1 MKKTVWL
8 TIAILSAVH
17 CTLLA
22 SEVASR
28 YADHSVLSSG
38 RWVKIRV
45 AQTGVHQL
53 TDELLGQAGFSDP
66 AKVKIYGYGGAMQPE
81 KLTADYLVSTDD
93 LKEVATCNVGG
104 RRLFY
109 AVGSVSWQ
117 TPSETIRTRNPYSDY
132 GYYFLTESGDEPL
145 AADSAAF
152 AEASWPSPYDYHT
165 LYEVDDYCWFHGGR
179 NLYDQRLLPTG
190 IAQEY
195 TLGASSASGT
205 LTVVMSY
212 DNYCEAEVAVNDSV
226 VGKILISASTAS
238 KNNPKLRPLPDDYSV
253 ASADTWVFTVK
264 GNLKEQNT
272 VSIKKISG
280 AAMRLDYVSIT
291 STAPRPF
298 PSLSGGTFP
307 VPELVGSVENQDLHA
322 DPQADMVVIIP
333 ANGVMRSQAER
344 IKALH
349 EDYDGMCVNIVKADQ
364 LYNEFSS
371 GTPDANAYRR
381 YLKMLYDRATDS
393 IDRPHYL
400 LLFGDGA
407 WDNRML
413 STNWR
418 STSPDDFLLCYESDN
433 SFSET
438 KCYVSDDYFCLLD
451 DDEGEN
457 MLKDKIDVAVGRF
470 PARNEDEATVLVDKT
485 YSYRMNVNAGTWQNT
500 IFLMGD
506 DGDKNRH
513 MNDEELLAAM
523 LEKNHPGYNM
533 KKVYWD
539 AYKKVDV
546 SGGSQYPEVTN
557 LIRQQMQNGALIM
570 NYSGHGS
577 PIGLSHESVLSLADF
592 KLPSQMRFPLWV
604 TASCD
609 IMPFDGQVENPGET
623 AMFNPEGGAIAF
635 FGTTRTVYA
644 AWNRPLNI
652 SFTNHVLSSVD
663 GRRNT
668 IGEAAIK
675 AKNEFTVGSSR
686 DMIVNKQQYT
696 LLGDPALVLAA
707 PTLTAVIDEIGGR
720 PATDNDIRLLAG
732 TQVTVNGHVDGSPD
746 FNGTVTLTVRDVEQK
761 VRCRMNVYAQGDTAM
776 VFTHRPNTVFTGSSS
791 VQNGAF
797 SFTFTIPKDISY
809 ADENGQMLVY
819 AINDERTVLAHGEN
833 DNFSMGGAEE
843 IPNDGVGPQIYCFLE
858 SEGFHDG
865 ATVGPTPYFYAMM
878 KDDDGINVSGSGIGH
893 DVELIIDN
901 RLSYTYNLNDKFEYS
916 FGDYTTGTV
925 EYTLPQLRAGKHHML
940 FRAWDVLNNS
950 SSVEYDFYVA
960 DQGTAG
966 IDDVM
971 PASDGFADDGRQ
983 PVYFDLQGRTV
994 GRQQY
999 GRGRSRLVLQRD
1011 KTGRVKKMVVA
1022 GQ

>member
-45 AQTGVHQL
+45 AQTGVHEL
-53 TDELLGQAGFSDP
+53 TDELLTQAGFSDP
-66 AKVKIYGYGGAMQPE
+66 AKVKIFGYGGAMQPE
-81 KLTADYLVSTDD
+81 KLTANYVASTDD
-93 LKEVATCNVGG
+93 LKEIVTCTVGG

-117 TPSETIRTRNPYSDY
+117 KATETIRTRNPYSDY
-132 GYYFLTESGDEPL
+132 GYYFLTEGGDDPL
-145 AADSAAF
+145 AADSAEF
-152 AEASWPSPYDYHT
+152 AKASWPAPCDYHT
-165 LYEVDDYCWFHGGR
+165 LYEVDDYCWYHGGR

-190 IAQEY
+190 TPQEY
-195 TLGASSASGT
+195 TLGASSASGV

-226 VGKILISASTAS
+226 VGKILINASTAS
-238 KNNPKLRPLPDDYSV
+238 KTNKKLKSLPDDYSL
-253 ASADTWVFTVK
+253 ATADTWEFNVK
-264 GNLKEQNT
+264 GNLKAQNT
-272 VSIKKISG
+272 IAIKKISG
-280 AAMRLDYVSIT
+280 ANMRLDYVSIT
-291 STAPRPF
+291 STVPRPF
-298 PSLSGGTFP
+298 PCLSDDPFP
-307 VPELVGSVENQDLHA
+307 APELVGSVESQDLHA
-322 DPQADMVVIIP
+322 DPQADMVIIIP
-333 ANGVMRSQAER
+333 TNGVMRSAAER
-344 IKALH
+344 LKALH
-349 EDYDGMCVNIVKADQ
+349 EDYDGLRVNIVKADQ

-381 YLKMLYDRATDS
+381 YLKMLYDRATDVD
-393 IDRPHYL
+393 DRPRYL

-451 DDEGEN
+451 DNEGED
-457 MLKDKIDVAVGRF
+457 MLTDKIDVAVGRF
-470 PARNEDEATVLVDKT
+470 PARDEGEASILVDKT
-485 YSYRMNVNAGTWQNT
+485 YSYRMNANAGAWQNT

-513 MNDEELLAAM
+513 MNDEEMVAAM
-523 LEKNHPGYNM
+523 LEQNHPGYNTR
-533 KKVYWD
+533 KIYWD
-539 AYKKVDV
+539 AYEKIDTN
-546 SGGSQYPEVTN
+546 GSKYPEVTN

-570 NYSGHGS
+570 NYSGHGN
-577 PIGLSHESVLSLADF
+577 PGGLSHESVLSLADF
-592 KLPSQMRFPLWV
+592 KLSSQMRFPLWI

-609 IMPFDGQVENPGET
+609 IMPFDGQEENLGET

-652 SFTNHVLSSVD
+652 SFTNHVLSSVE

-668 IGEAAIK
+668 IGEAAMK

-707 PTLTAVIDEIGGR
+707 PTLEAVIDEIDGS
-720 PATDNDIRLLAG
+720 PANSSSLRLMAG
-732 TQVTVNGHVDGSPD
+732 TQVTVNGHIEGSAD
-746 FNGTVTLTVRDVEQK
+746 FNGMVTLTVRDVEEK
-761 VRCRMNVYAQGDTAM
+761 VKCRMNAYAKGDTAM
-776 VFTHRPNTVFTGSSS
+776 VYTHRPNTVFTGSNS
-791 VQNGAF
+791 VKNGVF
-797 SFTFTIPKDISY
+797 SFTFTVPKDISY
-809 ADENGQMLVY
+809 ADENGQMLIY
-819 AINDERTVLAHGEN
+819 AINDEGTVLAHGEN
-833 DNFSMGGAEE
+833 DNFSMGGGENL
-843 IPNDGVGPQIYCFLE
+843 PNDGVGPQIYCFLE
-858 SEGFHDG
+858 NESFSDG
-865 ATVGPTPYFYAMM
+865 ATVGTEPYFYAML
-878 KDDDGINVSGSGIGH
+878 KDDDGINVSGNGIGH
-893 DVELIIDN
+893 DVELIIDS
-901 RLSYTYNLNDKFEYS
+901 RLSYTYNLNNRFEYS

-925 EYTLPQLRAGKHHML
+925 EYTLPQLNAGKHHML

-950 SSVEYDFYVA
+950 SIVEYDFYVA
-960 DQGTAG
+960 DRGTAG
-966 IDDVM
+966 IDDVL
-971 PASDGFADDGRQ
+971 PASDGFAGEGRQ
-983 PVYFDLQGRTV
+983 PVFFDLQGRTV

-999 GRGRSRLVLQRD
+999 GRGRARLVLQRD
-1011 KTGRVKKMVVA
+1011 KMGRVKKMVVA